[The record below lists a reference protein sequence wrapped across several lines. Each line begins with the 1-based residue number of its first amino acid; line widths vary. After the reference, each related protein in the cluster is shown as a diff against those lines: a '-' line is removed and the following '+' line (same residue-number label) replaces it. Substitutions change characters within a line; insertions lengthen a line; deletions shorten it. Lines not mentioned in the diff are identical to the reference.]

1 MTEQELF
8 DQELQEW
15 DAETKRLQDE
25 INAFLVKFEDIDLL
39 LKNAQAE
46 VEYYFRRQNE
56 FININDF
63 KAFLKEEI
71 VFYFGTF
78 GMTRAD
84 KKPIRSRIINIEES
98 YNKILYFGEKNP
110 IEERDKERV
119 AKTQKPSFFKR
130 LLLIFK
136 NKI

>member
-1 MTEQELF
+1 VGNEMSN
-8 DQELQEW
+8 QELQEW

-25 INAFLVKFEDIDLL
+25 INAFLVKFEDIDWLL
-39 LKNAQAE
+39 HKAHAE
-46 VEYYFRRQNE
+46 VEYYFHKQNE

-84 KKPIRSRIINIEES
+84 KKPIRSRLISIEES
-98 YNKILYFGEKNP
+98 YNKILYFGEINP
-110 IEERDKERV
+110 IEERDK
-119 AKTQKPSFFKR
+119 PSMPIKLNPLQT
-130 LLLIFK
+130 LL
-136 NKI
+136 KILRIRN

>member
-8 DQELQEW
+8 DQDLQAW

-25 INAFLVKFEDIDLL
+25 LDVFLKKFEDIDLL
-39 LKNAQAE
+39 LENAHAE

-56 FININDF
+56 FTNFNDF

-84 KKPIRSRIINIEES
+84 KKPIRSRLIGIEES
-98 YNKILYFGEKNP
+98 YNKILYFGERNP
-110 IEERDKERV
+110 IEERDK
-119 AKTQKPSFFKR
+119 PSMPIKLNPLQT
-130 LLLIFK
+130 LL
-136 NKI
+136 KILRIRN